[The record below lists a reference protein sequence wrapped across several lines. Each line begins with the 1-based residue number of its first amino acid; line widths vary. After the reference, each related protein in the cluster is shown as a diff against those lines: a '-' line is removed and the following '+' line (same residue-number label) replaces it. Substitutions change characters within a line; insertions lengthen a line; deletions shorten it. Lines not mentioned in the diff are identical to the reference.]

1 MPRILITG
9 SASGLGLLSAQAL
22 AARGHE
28 VHLHARTASRAQDAK
43 AACPSA
49 KSCYVAELS
58 SLSEVKKLASEINQT
73 ASTEGPWDAIIH
85 NAGVM
90 HGVSGKNAPEGDY
103 GLLFA
108 TNTLAPYV
116 ISSLVKGGAK
126 RHVFLGSQMHAG
138 GDASL
143 KNLRHC
149 GYGDSKLH
157 DIMLAFAF
165 AERLKDD
172 GVEECNALDPGW
184 VPTNMGGSS
193 APDSIDESVQTYV
206 ALAEGVG
213 SSGEY
218 FGPAAKKGRRV
229 QPAAKQVEAQE
240 KLLAQLAEIS
250 GVPAP
255 GS

>member
-1 MPRILITG
+1 MARILITG

-28 VHLHARTASRAQDAK
+28 VHLHARSASRASEAK
-43 AACPSA
+43 AACPAA
-49 KSCYVAELS
+49 KSCFVANLS
-58 SLSEVKKLASEINQT
+58 SLSEVKRLASEINQT

-85 NAGVM
+85 NAAVM

-116 ISSLVKGGAK
+116 ITSLVKGGAK

-157 DIMLAFAF
+157 DIMLAFGF
-165 AERLKDD
+165 ARKLQDD
-172 GVEECNALDPGW
+172 GVEECNVLDPGW
-184 VPTNMGGSS
+184 VPTKMGGAG

-213 SSGEY
+213 CSGQY
-218 FGPAAKKGRRV
+218 FGPAAKEGRRV
-229 QPAAKQVEAQE
+229 QPAAKQVETQE
-240 KLLAQLAEIS
+240 KLFARMADIS
-250 GVPAP
+250 GVSTP